1 MARKNQWEQFANN
14 FSTFYD
20 LGNKLQTGIGAKKIM
35 EDEVTYGTDES
46 YSNAGGI
53 GPHRGDA
60 QWMYDGKKYKEEI
73 TPEQLTGLRNKRLSD
88 NMVKFGDSA
97 GAMEFNLKNAQL
109 RAANNKANLDEGSL
123 KGLLERVKI
132 ENDAKIAAM
141 DLTVVQMNRIKKLQP
156 YEVQTYLADI
166 AAKKQETAY
175 NAQLQ
180 PNKVL
185 RSDSETTIKGNE
197 ATISDEDTNLYMD
210 SKSKANRA
218 QQVENNTVALAN
230 ENRELTQAGQIQI
243 STYENELATAIFE
256 SGEAKTMAEARVLAA
271 KRNLQGNETLS
282 EFATAMKEGG
292 ELYGAGAVV
301 QQKWLQKRWQG
312 DAAVQELISSIGAND
327 LQAITL
333 EGSRLMAEVN
343 NAFTL
348 KTPAAAQKAIVDI
361 IDMQDGIQGNIEW
374 SNKDGVITMTETAK
388 NGDVTTSMAGAKGKD
403 DAAAWSNF
411 KERFYGEMTP
421 LKSLEIAK
429 ANAEIA
435 KLNSET
441 NLNNNSIGLAKDK
454 ADSLEWSKVRL
465 SPEYE
470 YALKTKGEA
479 LVAKAKKDG
488 TDLPEDYLILLA
500 AEMRREYFA
509 STPGGGEFDG
519 WSATVET
526 KKAP

>member
-35 EDEVTYGTDES
+35 ADEVTYGTDES
-46 YSNAGGI
+46 YSNAEGI
-53 GPHRGDA
+53 KGPHRGDA

-73 TPEQLTGLRNKRLSD
+73 TAEQLTGLRNKRLSD

-97 GAMEFNLKNAQL
+97 GAMDFNLKNAQL
-109 RAANNKANLDEGSL
+109 RAANVKADLDEGSL
-123 KGLLERVKI
+123 KGLIDRVKI
-132 ENDAKIAAM
+132 ENDAKIASM
-141 DLTVVQMNRIKKLQP
+141 DLTKTEMARIKKLQP
-156 YEVQTYLADI
+156 YEVQTYLANI

-180 PNKVL
+180 PNRVL
-185 RSDSETTIKGNE
+185 KSDSETAILGDQERVSK
-197 ATISDEDTNLYMD
+197 EDTDLYMD
-210 SKSKANRA
+210 AKSKANRA
-218 QQVENNTVALAN
+218 QVVENETVSLAN
-230 ENRELTQAGQIQI
+230 ENRALTQAGKIQI

-256 SGEAKTMAEARVLAA
+256 SGEAKTMAEARKLAA
-271 KRNLQGNETLS
+271 ERNLQGNKTLS

-292 ELYGAGAVV
+292 DLYGAGAVV

-348 KTPAAAQKAIVDI
+348 KTPAASQKAIVDI
-361 IDMQDGIQGNIEW
+361 IDMQDGIEGNITW
-374 SNKDGVITMTETAK
+374 SNEDGVITMIETAE

-403 DAAAWSNF
+403 DAKAWSNF

-429 ANAEIA
+429 ANAEIN
-435 KLNSET
+435 KLNAETEYTLGRVGEAQTAAQLAQWSEHKDSET
-441 NLNNNSIGLAKDK
+441 YRVAADK
-454 ADSLEWSKVRL
+454 ARS
-465 SPEYE
+465 
-470 YALKTKGEA
+470 AHLKTGSKEPFDLGTWQEEYKNNWLA
-479 LVAKAKKDG
+479 DYPVIPDG
-488 TDLPEDYLILLA
+488 VQVKQTSGLG
-500 AEMRREYFA
+500 
-509 STPGGGEFDG
+509 S
-519 WSATVET
+519 
-526 KKAP
+526 

>member
-73 TPEQLTGLRNKRLSD
+73 TAEQLTGLRNKRLSD
-88 NMVKFGDSA
+88 NMVKFGDSK
-97 GAMEFNLKNAQL
+97 GAMDFNLKNAQL
-109 RAANNKANLDEGSL
+109 RAANVKADLDEGSL
-123 KGLLERVKI
+123 KGLIERVKI
-132 ENDAKIAAM
+132 ENDAKIASM
-141 DLTVVQMNRIKKLQP
+141 DLDKTQMARIKKLQP
-156 YEVQTYLADI
+156 YEVQTYLANI
-166 AAKKQETAY
+166 AGKRQETAY
-175 NAQLQ
+175 KAQLQ
-180 PNKVL
+180 PNIVAQ
-185 RSDSETTIKGNE
+185 SDSQTTIKGNE
-197 ATISDEDTNLYMD
+197 AKISDEDTDLYMD
-210 SKSKANRA
+210 KKSIANRA
-218 QQVENNTVALAN
+218 QVVENTTISLAN
-230 ENRELTQAGQIQI
+230 ENRALTQEGKIQI
-243 STYENELATAIFE
+243 STYENELAIAILE
-256 SGEAKTMAEARVLAA
+256 TGEAKTMAEARVLAA
-271 KRNLQGNETLS
+271 ERNLQGNKTLS

-292 ELYGAGAVV
+292 ELYGAGAVI
-301 QQKWLQKRWQG
+301 QQKWLKKRWQG

-361 IDMQDGIQGNIEW
+361 IDMQDGIQGNITW
-374 SNKDGVITMTETAK
+374 NNKDGVITMTETAE
-388 NGDVTTSMAGAKGKD
+388 NGDVTTSMAGAAGKD

-429 ANAEIA
+429 ANAEIN
-435 KLNSET
+435 KLNAET
-441 NLNNNSIGLAKDK
+441 EYTLGRVGEAQTAAQLDQ
-454 ADSLEWSKVRL
+454 WSKHKDSESYRVAQVQARI
-465 SPEYE
+465 
-470 YALKTKGEA
+470 EA
-479 LVAKAKKDG
+479 EKDDG
-488 TDLPEDYLILLA
+488 DFDLEAWQESYKNNWLADYPVIPNGVQVTQTSGLG
-500 AEMRREYFA
+500 
-509 STPGGGEFDG
+509 S
-519 WSATVET
+519 
-526 KKAP
+526 